1 MKKVF
6 KIYIVHY
13 KKLVERKKT
22 LENSLNLSG
31 IEYYFETNYDRGN
44 LKKEDKK
51 KFIGDIKDSYKANFL
66 SHIKCYEHLCNSKDE
81 FALIL
86 EDDSVPEKIFYK
98 NIQKYLKQLPKDF
111 GLFFVSD
118 GKNKFHIPLYLRKP
132 FKKVY
137 KKNNQPVSWGG
148 AGASRNADAYFIS
161 KNCAQIL
168 YDEFNNENFTTDTA
182 IDWWMNDMIRK
193 HDISVY
199 WAEPTLIETN
209 KYESSFK

>member
-1 MKKVF
+1 M
-6 KIYIVHY
+6 
-13 KKLVERKKT
+13 
-22 LENSLNLSG
+22 SG

-44 LKKEDKK
+44 LKQEDKK
-51 KFIGDIKDSYKANFL
+51 KFFGDLKDSYKANFL
-66 SHIKCYEHLCNSKDE
+66 SHIKCYELLRNSKDE

-86 EDDSVPEKIFYK
+86 EDDSIPEKIFYK

-148 AGASRNADAYFIS
+148 AGASRM
-161 KNCAQIL
+161 QMLIL
-168 YDEFNNENFTTDTA
+168 FLKIVHKYYM
-182 IDWWMNDMIRK
+182 MNLIMKILRQ
-193 HDISVY
+193 
-199 WAEPTLIETN
+199 TLLLIGG
-209 KYESSFK
+209 